1 MGKDYYCEMMLH
13 IPERAHKRIIDGITQ
28 SKPLSVELDLAGD
41 PDHKLFVTI
50 GQKKK
55 IEAAIAHGVHR
66 MTLRMSAKQVRHN
79 HKYEGGF
86 LSAMLAAATKFL
98 PAILTGLAAGS
109 ASSAGSQAAS
119 EEGDGMFLSR
129 RGRTVALQR
138 YAHGDGLLLF
148 PAKNEKIKGFYVKH
162 QGKIYQEDQLG
173 EGILHGLFGKIP
185 LLNILF

>member
-1 MGKDYYCEMMLH
+1 MGYTEMSLH
-13 IPERAHKRIIDGITQ
+13 VLERAHKRIIDGITQ
-28 SKPLSVELDLAGD
+28 SRPLSVELDLAGD

-66 MTLRMSAKQVRHN
+66 MTLRMSAKQVRYN
-79 HKYEGGF
+79 HSYEGGF
-86 LSAMLAAATKFL
+86 LSALLAAATKYL

-109 ASSAGSQAAS
+109 ASSAGAQAS

-129 RGRTVALQR
+129 RGRTVAVQR
-138 YAHGDGLLLF
+138 WAHGDGLVLY
-148 PAKNEKIKGFYVKH
+148 PVKNENIKGFYVKH
-162 QGKIYQEDQLG
+162 QGKVYQEGQVG
-173 EGILHGLFGKIP
+173 AGILHGLFGKIP

>member
-1 MGKDYYCEMMLH
+1 MSLH
-13 IPERAHKRIIDGITQ
+13 VPERAHKRIIDGITQ
-28 SKPLSVELDLAGD
+28 SKPLSIELDLAGD

-66 MTLRMSAKQVRHN
+66 MTLRMSEKQVRHN
-79 HKYEGGF
+79 HKFEGGF
-86 LSAMLAAATKFL
+86 LSAMLAAATRFL

-109 ASSAGSQAAS
+109 ASSAGSQAS

-138 YAHGDGLLLF
+138 YAHGDGLVLR
-148 PAKNEKIKGFYVKH
+148 PVKNGNIKGFYVKH
-162 QGKIYQEDQLG
+162 DGKVYQENELG
-173 EGILHGLFGKIP
+173 AGILHGLFGKIP